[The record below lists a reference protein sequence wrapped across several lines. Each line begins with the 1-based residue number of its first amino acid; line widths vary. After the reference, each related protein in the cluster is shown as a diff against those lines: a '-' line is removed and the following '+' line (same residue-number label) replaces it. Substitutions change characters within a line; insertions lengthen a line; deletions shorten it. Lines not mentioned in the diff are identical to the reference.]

1 MEMGNFAERVRTA
14 VGKELGRNY
23 RVEIKNVRKNN
34 GVCRTGL
41 IVLEKGRDAAPTIY
55 LEDFLA
61 AYGDGRPFSNII
73 SSIVRVCHRGMVKE
87 KVDTE
92 FFRHF
97 ELVRDRICCRLVGRE
112 GNEKLLEEIPH
123 MEFLDLAICFYYA
136 WCDDVIGRGSIL
148 IYNSHMEIWGTST
161 EELYRRAEVNTP
173 RLFPWVFGTVPEI
186 LCDVAEEDG
195 CGEMGKLAQEDIPD
209 IPMRVLTNSTRRY
222 GAACVLYPGVLEK
235 AAERMGGDFYVFPS
249 SIHEVILMP
258 CDGMVTEE
266 YMKTMI
272 SDINN
277 TQVDPEEVLS
287 NSLYCYDAQKKKLEL
302 V

>member
-1 MEMGNFAERVRTA
+1 MEMKDFAEKVRA
-14 VGKELGRNY
+14 AAGEELGRDY
-23 RVEIKNVRKNN
+23 KVEIKNVRKNN
-34 GVCRTGL
+34 GVCHTGL
-41 IVLEKGRDAAPTIY
+41 IVLEKGRDTAPTIY

-61 AYGDGRPFSNII
+61 AYGDGMSFSDIV
-73 SSIVRVCHRGMVKE
+73 SSIVRVCRLGMVKE

-97 ELVRDRICCRLVGRE
+97 ESVRDRICYRLVGRE
-112 GNEKLLEEIPH
+112 GNGSFLEEIPH
-123 MEFLDLAICFYYA
+123 MEFLDLAVCFYYS
-136 WCDDVIGRGSIL
+136 WSDDVIGRGSIL
-148 IYNSHMEIWGTST
+148 IYNSHMEMWGTST
-161 EELYRRAEVNTP
+161 EELYKLAEVNTP
-173 RLFPWVFGTVPEI
+173 RLFPWMLDTLPEI
-186 LCDVAEEDG
+186 LCEAGEEDC
-195 CGEMGKLAQEDIPD
+195 CGELKNLPQENIPD
-209 IPMRVLTNSTRRY
+209 IPMRVLTSSNRRY

-235 AAERMGGDFYVFPS
+235 VAERMGGDFYVFPS

-258 CDGMVTEE
+258 CDGMITEE

-272 SDINN
+272 SNINN